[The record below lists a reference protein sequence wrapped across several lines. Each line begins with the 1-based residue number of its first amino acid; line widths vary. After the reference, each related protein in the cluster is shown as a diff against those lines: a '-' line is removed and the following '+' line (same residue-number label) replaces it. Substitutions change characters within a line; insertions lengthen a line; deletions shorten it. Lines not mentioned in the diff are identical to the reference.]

1 MLVDASSGL
10 SATVQGNDIRDNGG
24 DGIYVNQGAPVIKN
38 NLVSG
43 NGQHAIIVWDSSDL
57 SLISGN
63 TGSGNALQGL
73 FLSGIVAHDHTWPA
87 SSFSYVL
94 ISHVGVTV
102 PAGITLTVGAGAVVK
117 SASSGES
124 GSGPNYGQLLVQGHL
139 AVPGTSESPVIF
151 TTRADDSDSEE
162 MSMGTAM
169 PPSPAPG
176 IGSASRSTD
185 PPVSPTR

>member
-1 MLVDASSGL
+1 MPAAGS

-94 ISHVGVTV
+94 ISHVG
-102 PAGITLTVGAGAVVK
+102 
-117 SASSGES
+117 
-124 GSGPNYGQLLVQGHL
+124 
-139 AVPGTSESPVIF
+139 
-151 TTRADDSDSEE
+151 
-162 MSMGTAM
+162 
-169 PPSPAPG
+169 
-176 IGSASRSTD
+176 
-185 PPVSPTR
+185 